1 MIEEQGRV
9 IDVRDGYVWVETQR
23 RSSCDK
29 CSANTGCGTS
39 VLSKVLGQRRTRVRA
54 LDPLGA
60 KTGDDVVI
68 GIEDAMLLR
77 SSLAAYL
84 VPLLG
89 LMLGAVCGGA
99 LASRLGISNEIGSI
113 LCALAGLAAAIVWLT
128 YHSRRTAHDRR
139 YQPVVLRR
147 AAHVIYSNQG

>member
-29 CSANTGCGTS
+29 CSANAGCGTS

-60 KTGDDVVI
+60 KAGDEVVI

-89 LMLGAVCGGA
+89 LLLGAMCGGA
-99 LASRLGISNEIGSI
+99 LASALGISNEAGSI
-113 LCALAGLAAAIVWLT
+113 LCALAGLAAAIVWLS
-128 YHSRRTAHDRR
+128 YHSRRTSHDRR

>member
-9 IDVRDGYVWVETQR
+9 IDVHDGYVWVETQR

-54 LDPLGA
+54 LDSLGT
-60 KTGDDVVI
+60 KTGDEVVI
-68 GIEDAMLLR
+68 GIEDAALLR

-89 LMLGAVCGGA
+89 LLLGALCGGT
-99 LASRLGISNEIGSI
+99 LAARLGISDEAGSI
-113 LCALAGLAAAIVWLT
+113 LCALAGLAAGIVWLS
-128 YHSRRTAHDRR
+128 YYARRTSHDRR

-147 AAHVIYSNQG
+147 TAHIIYSNQG

>member
-9 IDVRDGYVWVETQR
+9 IDVRDGYVLVETQR
-23 RSSCDK
+23 QSSCGK
-29 CSANTGCGTS
+29 CSLNTGCGTS
-39 VLSKVLGQRRTRVRA
+39 VLSRVLGQRRTRVRA
-54 LDPLGA
+54 LDSLGA
-60 KTGDDVVI
+60 KAGDEVVI
-68 GIEDAMLLR
+68 GIEDTMLLR

-89 LMLGAVCGGA
+89 LLLGALGGSA
-99 LASRLGISNEIGSI
+99 LAPTLGISNEAGSI
-113 LCALAGLAAAIVWLT
+113 LCAFAGMAAGIVWLS

-147 AAHVIYSNQG
+147 AAHVIYSNQV

>member
-9 IDVRDGYVWVETQR
+9 IDVHDGYVWVETQR

-29 CSANTGCGTS
+29 CSANAGCGTS
-39 VLSKVLGQRRTRVRA
+39 VLSRVLGQRRTRVRA

-60 KTGDDVVI
+60 KAGDDVVI

-89 LMLGAVCGGA
+89 LLLGAVCGGT
-99 LASRLGISNEIGSI
+99 LASTLGIPNEAGSI
-113 LCALAGLAAAIVWLT
+113 LCALAGMAAGIVWLA

-147 AAHVIYSNQG
+147 AAHIIYSNQG

>member
-9 IDVRDGYVWVETQR
+9 LTVHDGYVWVETQR

-29 CSANTGCGTS
+29 CSVNAGCGTS
-39 VLSKVLGQRRTRVRA
+39 VLSRVLGQRRTRVRA
-54 LDPLGA
+54 LDSLGA
-60 KTGDDVVI
+60 KAGDEVVV
-68 GIEDAMLLR
+68 GVEDAMLLR

-84 VPLLG
+84 VPMLGLLLG
-89 LMLGAVCGGA
+89 AMCGRSLAAA
-99 LASRLGISNEIGSI
+99 LTVSAEAGSI
-113 LCALAGLAAAIVWLT
+113 LCALAGLGAGIIWLS

-147 AAHVIYSNQG
+147 AVHVIHSTQG

>member
-9 IDVRDGYVWVETQR
+9 VAVYDGYVWVETQR

-29 CSANTGCGTS
+29 CSVNAGCGTS
-39 VLSKVLGQRRTRVRA
+39 VLSRILGQRRTRVRA
-54 LDPLGA
+54 LDPIGA
-60 KTGDDVVI
+60 KAGDDVVI

-84 VPLLG
+84 TPLLG
-89 LMLGAVCGGA
+89 LLLGAIGGGM
-99 LASRLGISNEIGSI
+99 LAPTLGIANEAGSI
-113 LCALAGLAAAIVWLT
+113 LCALAGLAAGIAWLS
-128 YHSRRTAHDRR
+128 YYSRRTAHDRR

-147 AAHVIYSNQG
+147 ARPVIYSNQG

>member
-9 IDVRDGYVWVETQR
+9 VDVRDGYVLVETQR

-29 CSANTGCGTS
+29 CSVNAGCGTS
-39 VLSKVLGQRRTRVRA
+39 VLSKVLGQKRTRVRA

-60 KTGDDVVI
+60 KAGDDVVI

-84 VPLLG
+84 VPLVGLLAGALG
-89 LMLGAVCGGA
+89 GGA
-99 LASRLGISNEIGSI
+99 LASVFAISPEAGSI
-113 LCALAGLAAAIVWLT
+113 LCALAGLAAGIVWLS
-128 YHSRRTAHDRR
+128 YHSRRTARDRR

-147 AAHVIYSNQG
+147 AAHVIISNQG

>member
-1 MIEEQGRV
+1 MIEEQGLV
-9 IDVRDGYVWVETQR
+9 IDVHDGYVWVETQR

-29 CSANTGCGTS
+29 CSINGGCGTS
-39 VLSKVLGQRRTRVRA
+39 VLSRVLGQRRTRVRA

-60 KTGDDVVI
+60 KTGDEVVI

-84 VPLLG
+84 VPMLGLLLG
-89 LMLGAVCGGA
+89 ALCGGA
-99 LASRLGISNEIGSI
+99 LATAFGISHEAGSI
-113 LCALAGLAAAIVWLT
+113 LCALAGLAAGIVWLSR
-128 YHSRRTAHDRR
+128 HSRSTSHDRR

-147 AAHVIYSNQG
+147 VAHLIYSNQG

>member
-1 MIEEQGRV
+1 MIEEHGRV

-29 CSANTGCGTS
+29 CSLNAGCGTS
-39 VLSKVLGQRRTRVRA
+39 VLSRILGQRRTRVRA
-54 LDPLGA
+54 LDTLGA
-60 KTGDDVVI
+60 KNGDEVVI

-89 LMLGAVCGGA
+89 LLSGALCGGT
-99 LASRLGISNEIGSI
+99 LASALDIPAEAGSI
-113 LCALAGLAAAIVWLT
+113 LCALAGMAGGIVWLSR
-128 YHSRRTAHDRR
+128 HSRRTAHDRR
-139 YQPVVLRR
+139 YQPTVLRR

>member
-1 MIEEQGRV
+1 MIEEHGR
-9 IDVRDGYVWVETQR
+9 IITAHDGYAWVETQR

-29 CSANTGCGTS
+29 CSANAGCGTS
-39 VLSKVLGQRRTRVRA
+39 VLSRVLGQRRTRVRA

-60 KTGDDVVI
+60 QAGDEVII
-68 GIEDAMLLR
+68 GIEDAMLVR

-89 LMLGAVCGGA
+89 LLLGALSGGA
-99 LASRLGISNEIGSI
+99 LGRRLGLGEETGSI
-113 LCALAGLAAAIVWLT
+113 LCALAGLAATLVWLRF
-128 YHSRRTAHDRR
+128 HSRRTARDRR

-147 AAHVIYSNQG
+147 DTHIFYSNQG

>member
-9 IDVRDGYVWVETQR
+9 IDVQDGYVWVETQR

-29 CSANTGCGTS
+29 CSVNAGCGTS
-39 VLSKVLGQRRTRVRA
+39 VLSRVLGQRRTRVRA
-54 LDPLGA
+54 LDPLGT
-60 KTGDDVVI
+60 KTGDEVVI

-89 LMLGAVCGGA
+89 LLLGAVGGGT
-99 LASRLGISNEIGSI
+99 LAPVLGISNETGSI
-113 LCALAGLAAAIVWLT
+113 LCALAGMAAGIIWLS
-128 YHSRRTAHDRR
+128 YHSRRTSHDRR